1 MAYCGPQAAVG
12 LASQGGLENPLPEVE
27 AGAGVESNSEGAFP
41 EPCAAPPG
49 VEKLDKEKLEPNPK
63 EEASEDMRALQ
74 KDLEQ
79 FAKLL
84 KQKRITPGYTQ
95 ADVGLTRGVLFGKL
109 FSLTTVCRFQALQLS
124 LKDE

>member
-1 MAYCGPQAAVG
+1 
-12 LASQGGLENPLPEVE
+12 
-27 AGAGVESNSEGAFP
+27 
-41 EPCAAPPG
+41 
-49 VEKLDKEKLEPNPK
+49 
-63 EEASEDMRALQ
+63 MRALQ

-124 LKDE
+124 LKNV